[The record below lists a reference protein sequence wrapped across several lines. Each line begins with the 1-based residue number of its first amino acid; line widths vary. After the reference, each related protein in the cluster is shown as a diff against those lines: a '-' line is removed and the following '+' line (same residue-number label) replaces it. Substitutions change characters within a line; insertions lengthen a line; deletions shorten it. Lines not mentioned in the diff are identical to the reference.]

1 MRRVFL
7 GSSGS
12 TVTSLS
18 TLADLVVLPDG
29 TDIGTATVRVLLADS
44 QALVREAVRLVLGSE
59 PDLVVV
65 ADVTD
70 GRQAVLAAERT
81 RPDVAIVD
89 ANLPNPDG
97 IQTTREIKELVP
109 GCQILVLSDDSDLA
123 TLSDSIEAGASAF
136 LTRGAPLT
144 ELIEAVRAVHGG
156 DTFVPPRMLGP
167 LLARLM
173 QRRKAQDAAMRRVAR
188 LTRREREVLVLL
200 AQGGDNDRI
209 AQSLVISPAT
219 ARTHIQH
226 VLGKLGMHSRLAAA
240 AFVVGNGILP
250 ELAAQDA

>member
-1 MRRVFL
+1 M
-7 GSSGS
+7 
-12 TVTSLS
+12 
-18 TLADLVVLPDG
+18 
-29 TDIGTATVRVLLADS
+29 RVLLADS
-44 QALVREAVRLVLGSE
+44 QALFREAVRLVLDSE
-59 PDLVVV
+59 PDLTVA

-70 GRQAVLAAERT
+70 GMQAIRAAERT

-97 IQTTREIKELVP
+97 IHVTREIKELVP
-109 GCQILVLSDDSDLA
+109 GCNVLMLSNDEDLGLLSDA
-123 TLSDSIEAGASAF
+123 IEAGASAF

-144 ELIEAVRAVHGG
+144 KLIEVVRAVHAGE
-156 DTFVPPRMLGP
+156 TFVPPRMLGH

-173 QRRKAQDAAMRRVAR
+173 QRRTAQDAAMRRVAR

-226 VLGKLGMHSRLAAA
+226 VLHKLGLHSRLAAA
-240 AFVVGNGILP
+240 AFVVSNGILP
-250 ELAAQDA
+250 ELTALEA

>member
-1 MRRVFL
+1 MRRVPRGCTRTTL
-7 GSSGS
+7 TTLDALAEVVALSSG
-12 TVTSLS
+12 
-18 TLADLVVLPDG
+18 
-29 TDIGTATVRVLLADS
+29 TDTVRVLLADS
-44 QALVREAVRLVLGSE
+44 QALVREAVRLVLENE
-59 PDLVVV
+59 PHLVVV

-70 GRQAVLAAERT
+70 GMQAIRAAERT

-97 IQTTREIKELVP
+97 IHVTREIRELVP
-109 GCQILVLSDDSDLA
+109 DCRVLVLSDDEDLGI
-123 TLSDSIEAGASAF
+123 LSDAIEAGASAF

-144 ELIEAVRAVHGG
+144 ELIEALRAVHGG
-156 DTFVPPRMLGP
+156 ETFVPPRMLGP

-173 QRRKAQDAAMRRVAR
+173 RRSKAQDAALRLVAK

-209 AQSLVISPAT
+209 AQELVISPAT

-226 VLGKLGMHSRLAAA
+226 VLSKLDLHSRLAAA

-250 ELAAQDA
+250 ELTAVDA

>member
-1 MRRVFL
+1 MPVDAL
-7 GSSGS
+7 AEVGIQSSG
-12 TVTSLS
+12 
-18 TLADLVVLPDG
+18 
-29 TDIGTATVRVLLADS
+29 TDTVRVLLADS
-44 QALVREAVRLVLGSE
+44 QALVREAMRLVLESE

-70 GRQAVLAAERT
+70 GMQAIRAAERT

-97 IQTTREIKELVP
+97 IHVTREIRELVP
-109 GCQILVLSDDSDLA
+109 ECRVLVLSDDEDLG
-123 TLSDSIEAGASAF
+123 TLSDAIVAGASAF

-144 ELIEAVRAVHGG
+144 ELIEAMRAVHDGE
-156 DTFVPPRMLGP
+156 TFVPPRMLGP
-167 LLARLM
+167 LLALLM
-173 QRRKAQDAAMRRVAR
+173 RRSKAQDAAMRRVAR

-226 VLGKLGMHSRLAAA
+226 VLGKLGLHSRLAAA

-250 ELAAQDA
+250 ELTASDA

>member
-1 MRRVFL
+1 VYSIYAHGPL
-7 GSSGS
+7 DALDEV
-12 TVTSLS
+12 TVSPS
-18 TLADLVVLPDG
+18 R
-29 TDIGTATVRVLLADS
+29 TDTVRVLLADA
-44 QALVREAVRLVLGSE
+44 QALVREAVRLVLETE

-70 GRQAVLAAERT
+70 GMQAIRAAERT
-81 RPDVAIVD
+81 RPDVAIID

-97 IQTTREIKELVP
+97 IHVTREIRDIVPDCRVLVL
-109 GCQILVLSDDSDLA
+109 GDDEDLGVLSDA
-123 TLSDSIEAGASAF
+123 IEAGANAF

-144 ELIEAVRAVHGG
+144 ELIDALRAIHDGE
-156 DTFVPPRMLGP
+156 TFVPPRMLGP
-167 LLARLM
+167 LLVRLM
-173 QRRKAQDAAMRRVAR
+173 QRSKAQDAAMRRIAR

-226 VLGKLGMHSRLAAA
+226 VLGKLDLHSRLAAA

-250 ELAAQDA
+250 ELTAPDA